1 MAIESAL
8 LDGKCSLDSISK
20 VDIRYSWFWHPLS
33 MMFKHSS
40 QSRRYFLYAGLSV
53 LAGASAV
60 TRKTFDESRNQAFED
75 ARKIDFKVS
84 EETALKKRAAAKG
97 LIYGAATMQNYLV
110 SDTNFR
116 SCFVQECGILVPEN
130 ELKWDALR
138 PSPNKFDFTFADW
151 LLGFARRNGM
161 LFRGHTLVWHMQLPQ
176 WFKEVVNRQN
186 AEQFLRQHVA
196 TITKR
201 YAGQMHSW
209 DVVNEAIEPGDGHP
223 DKLRKTPWLEF
234 LGSDYIELAF
244 RTAAAYDSQA
254 MLVYNELGLE
264 YDTNDGEVRRTAV
277 LKLLERLISKGTPIH
292 ALGIQSHLIGHETRF
307 NAKKLRK
314 FLADVAELGLKIMIT
329 ELDVVDQKLPSD
341 SALRDRIIAARYQD
355 YISTVLDER
364 AVIAILTWGLSDK
377 YTWHSSYN
385 PRSDK
390 NPVRPLPLDSTSL
403 KRKLAWNAM
412 ARAFD
417 QAPKR

>member
-1 MAIESAL
+1 
-8 LDGKCSLDSISK
+8 
-20 VDIRYSWFWHPLS
+20 
-33 MMFKHSS
+33 MMFKHSL
-40 QSRRYFLYAGLSV
+40 QSRRRFLHIGLSV

-60 TRKTFDESRNQAFED
+60 IGKTFDDYPNQAFGD
-75 ARKIDFKVS
+75 AIKRDFKVS
-84 EETALKKRAAAKG
+84 EHSPLKKRAAAKG

-116 SCFVQECGILVPEN
+116 SCFVRECGILVPEN
-130 ELKWDALR
+130 DLKWDALR
-138 PSPNKFDFTFADW
+138 PSPKKFDFTFADW
-151 LLGFARRNGM
+151 LLGFTLRNGM

-186 AEQFLRQHVA
+186 AEQFLQEHVA
-196 TITKR
+196 TVTKR
-201 YAGQMHSW
+201 YAGQIHSW

-234 LGSDYIELAF
+234 LGPDYIELAF

-264 YDTNDGEVRRTAV
+264 YDTNDGEARRTGV
-277 LKLLERLISKGTPIH
+277 LKLLERLKSKGTPIH
-292 ALGIQSHLIGHETRF
+292 ALGIQSHLIGDETRLSP
-307 NAKKLRK
+307 KKLRK

-329 ELDVVDQKLPSD
+329 ELDVVDQKLPSN
-341 SALRDRIIAARYQD
+341 SALRDRIVAARYQD
-355 YISTVLDER
+355 YLSTVLQER
-364 AVIAILTWGLSDK
+364 AVIAVLTWGLSDK
-377 YTWHSSYN
+377 YTWHSSFN

-390 NPVRPLPLDSTSL
+390 TPVRPLPLDSTFL